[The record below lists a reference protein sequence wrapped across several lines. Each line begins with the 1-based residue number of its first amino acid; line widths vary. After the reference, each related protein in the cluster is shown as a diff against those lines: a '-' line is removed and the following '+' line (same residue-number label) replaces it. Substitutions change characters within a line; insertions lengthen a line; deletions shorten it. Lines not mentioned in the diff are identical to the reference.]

1 MSIANTIRTA
11 LKVAAG
17 GAAPDDAAV
26 SNLTRHFRS
35 RFGDVIPTEDAVIA
49 ARKNVLNSGGSLE
62 TATEQELFMGVTK
75 ADEYKGNFLTQA
87 FNPTGDG
94 GFFAGAG
101 GFLMGGAVGALGA
114 AAMGKDSREG
124 GAIGAFAGL
133 GIAGA
138 GRAISKSLGSV
149 EDNFIRSLLGS
160 STTKTGTTTLE
171 DIATK
176 GNKSVDEI
184 SVQDMLN
191 AGLGGKTY
199 QEIMGLDLT
208 QVKQLYAD
216 QRAANIIASD
226 MTEDTFLTNM
236 SREIRETEQSSL
248 TRTIEQEMKGFSGSY
263 KADQS
268 LATRQV
274 TGIDYDGMTR
284 ADKLRMVGNLT
295 DTQLKE
301 VGMGAKYKQDVLMG
315 RKDLNVARNTRV
327 AGFMGAALSGM
338 AFSSTRRDHRRGFNK
353 RRGNRV

>member
-1 MSIANTIRTA
+1 MSIASTIEKA
-11 LKVAAG
+11 LIKKAG
-17 GAAPDDAAV
+17 GADGAVV

-35 RFGDVIPTEDAVIA
+35 RFGDVMPTEDAVMA
-49 ARKNVLNSGGSLE
+49 AYKNASDAA
-62 TATEQELFMGVTK
+62 TATEQDLFMGVTR

-114 AAMGKDSREG
+114 AAMGKDAREG

-171 DIATK
+171 EIARSGGK
-176 GNKSVDEI
+176 NVDEI
-184 SVQDMLN
+184 SVQDMLDE
-191 AGLGGKTY
+191 GLGGLSYK
-199 QEIMGLDLT
+199 EIVGISDD
-208 QVKQLYAD
+208 QVKTLHASQKQTNLIGDQL
-216 QRAANIIASD
+216 
-226 MTEDTFLTNM
+226 TEEIFLKNM
-236 SREIRETEQSSL
+236 AKPIQDLDDLQKVFPIKENLRTLQGGYKTDKSL
-248 TRTIEQEMKGFSGSY
+248 T
-263 KADQS
+263 
-268 LATRQV
+268 TRQV
-274 TGIDYDGMTR
+274 TGIDYDGTTR
-284 ADKLRMVGNLT
+284 ADKLKMVGNLT

-301 VGMGAKYKQDVLMG
+301 AGRGAKYKQDVLMG
-315 RKDLNVARNTRV
+315 KKDLNVARNTRV
-327 AGFMGAALSGM
+327 AGFMGTALSGM